1 MKSAVPSGEMSQS
14 AFKNIPPFDLEG
26 PYSLQTPPQL
36 PGRPWGLL
44 TIPRLV
50 SFPPPILF
58 FFSILRLRNQN
69 DSAQQIKS
77 EKKNTQHF

>member
-14 AFKNIPPFDLEG
+14 AFKNIPPFDLKG
-26 PYSLQTPPQL
+26 PYSLQTPPNSQGDL
-36 PGRPWGLL
+36 GVLSVFKAGF
-44 TIPRLV
+44 I
-50 SFPPPILF
+50 PPPRSFL
-58 FFSILRLRNQN
+58 FSILRLRNQN